1 MAFRD
6 FTYPSV
12 LKKLDLPVQED
23 DLSCGATPLPVR
35 QGFATFF
42 AEGLAIAVGDL
53 GIGTEKAK
61 SEFLIAPLLVE
72 LRRATGRRLFSVFSG
87 MELNVN
93 KARGLNGACDYVLT
107 KGGNQHLREAPILGI
122 LEVKNED
129 FSQQGMGQCVAGMF
143 AALCRNRKD
152 GWPVPHVFGAVT
164 TGRTWQFLRLEGSV
178 VTIDLTNYSVRDLG
192 RVMGIL
198 RHQIACAS
206 ATSPGAR
213 PWCPSG
219 DSPSATVLHDHD
231 PRERDAVVGP

>member
-6 FTYPSV
+6 FTYPNV
-12 LKKLDLPVQED
+12 LGKLGLTAQEA
-23 DLSCGATPLPVR
+23 DLSAGATPLAVR
-35 QGFATFF
+35 PEFAEAFE
-42 AEGLAIAVGDL
+42 EGLAIAVGDL

-122 LEVKNED
+122 LEAKNED

-143 AALCRNRKD
+143 AALCRNRRD

-164 TGRTWQFLRLEGSV
+164 TGRAWQFLRLEGSV
-178 VTIDLTNYSVRDLG
+178 VTIDPTNYPVRDLG

-198 RHQIACAS
+198 HQQIACAS

-213 PWCPSG
+213 PRSPSG
-219 DSPSATVLHDHD
+219 DSPPTTVLHDHD
-231 PRERDAVVGP
+231 PREQDAVVGP